1 MALPSRRS
9 LAALAAS
16 LCLAGHAHAAPLEY
30 LPVDDPLEAELRVL
44 DLYEPSP
51 ALGRLATPHLHGRPL
66 RLADLML
73 AGPPRLGRGARGIAV
88 ARLERALAR
97 DAHEGFRSAGLP
109 GGTPRLWQRAW
120 ANDQR
125 FEVSAGLE
133 ARGTWTDAAGEDRT
147 RLADGSGAHVRA
159 TAQADRWLA
168 HTHLWVGQ
176 LRDVTAFSDALIAH
190 SDVAVNTDDSWL
202 AYMGRGW
209 DLQLG
214 RSRWHWGPGAEA
226 SLLLSKTSA
235 PLSGLALHARFAALR
250 ADAWVLNATTDPGR
264 GEQLAAH
271 RLEWQP
277 ADGVR
282 LGLAEAA
289 RYRSDGWQG
298 LYLAGVI
305 PYSIVQRLLDQDGRD
320 SADALRNNVA
330 MSADASV
337 RIADGSRVYGEL
349 LIDDL
354 HARTAAF
361 PNRFGWQLGWDGAG
375 DVRGTRVSWNTEWT
389 RLSRWV
395 YTSYYGRDFTA
406 QGRPLGFPTGAD
418 AERLRARASWDPNPD
433 WQVTLAAARTVR
445 GADAGPFAPGDPVPP
460 VLSHAG
466 VVETARGV
474 EGTLRWWP
482 AAGTDVALT
491 AGREWRE
498 NAAHVAG
505 DGAAAWRGALALRLY
520 R

>member
-1 MALPSRRS
+1 MRPAPPKLLTALV
-9 LAALAAS
+9 AFAFVTAS
-16 LCLAGHAHAAPLEY
+16 HAAPLEY
-30 LPVDDPLEAELRVL
+30 LPVNDPLEAELRVL

-51 ALGRLATPHLHGRPL
+51 AAGRLALPHLHGRPV

-73 AGPPRLGRGARGIAV
+73 AGAARSGPGARRIAL

-97 DAHEGFRSAGLP
+97 DAGDAFAPADVP
-109 GGTPRLWQRAW
+109 GATPRLWQRAW
-120 ANDQR
+120 ADEQR
-125 FEVSAGLE
+125 FELSAGLE
-133 ARGTWTDAAGEDRT
+133 GRATWTDAAGEDRT
-147 RLADGSGAHVRA
+147 RLADASGVHVRA

-214 RSRWHWGPGAEA
+214 RSRWHWGPGDEA
-226 SLLLSKTSA
+226 SLLLSKTAA

-320 SADALRNNVA
+320 SAEALRNNVA

-337 RIADGSRVYGEL
+337 RVADGARVYGEL

-361 PNRFGWQLGWDGAG
+361 PNRLGWQLGWDGTG
-375 DVRGTRVSWNTEWT
+375 DVRGTRLTWNLEWT

-418 AERLRARASWDPNPD
+418 AERLRARVAWDPNAD
-433 WQVTLAAARTVR
+433 WQCALVAARTVQGEDR
-445 GADAGPFAPGDPVPP
+445 GPFVPGDPVPP
-460 VLSHAG
+460 VLTHAG
-466 VVETARGV
+466 VAETARGV

-482 AAGTDVALT
+482 AAGADVALT
-491 AGREWRE
+491 AGREWRA
-498 NAAHVAG
+498 NVAHTAG
-505 DGAAAWRGALALRLY
+505 ASAAAWRGALALRLY